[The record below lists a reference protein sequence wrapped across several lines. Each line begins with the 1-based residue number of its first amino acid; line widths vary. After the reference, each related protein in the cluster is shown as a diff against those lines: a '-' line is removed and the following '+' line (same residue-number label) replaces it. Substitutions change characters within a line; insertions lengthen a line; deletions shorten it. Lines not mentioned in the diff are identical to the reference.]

1 MSNLNAASLYENLQ
15 QPISQYYDKS
25 SNLTREEYFYK
36 LSISTTLYLGNLSIY
51 TTEEQIFELFNR
63 VGAGVRRL
71 IMGRNKET
79 GKAIGFCFIEYF
91 NHEDAKEAH
100 EYLDLLKL
108 DERAIRV
115 DWDIGYSEGREYGRG
130 TGGNQ
135 VRDSYRKVADPE
147 RPNVQSNRG
156 RGRSY
161 NNNGGRRK
169 QADDDESD
177 NSGGGYKKRGGNRS
191 NNNY

>member
-130 TGGNQ
+130 TGGRQQIQKDLMFNQ
-135 VRDSYRKVADPE
+135 IEAEEGVIIIMEEEEYKQMMMRVIIQEVDIRKEEEIDQIIIIE
-147 RPNVQSNRG
+147 
-156 RGRSY
+156 
-161 NNNGGRRK
+161 
-169 QADDDESD
+169 E
-177 NSGGGYKKRGGNRS
+177 
-191 NNNY
+191 